1 MNQRRRHR
9 AVHPAR
15 QAQNHLIAAHLRAD
29 FRHRFVDVIGH
40 RPAWVGAANV
50 QHKAVKQRAAL
61 LGVGNFGVELNA
73 VKVFRTVFHNG
84 NGARRRMPRDAK
96 ALRQPENLIA
106 VAHPHIQR
114 MRRIFNATRQIALFR
129 AHLSIAEFA
138 LIARLHLAA
147 QMMRHKLHAIA
158 NPQHRHAQIK
168 QPRVRL
174 IIRVVHRIGPAR

>member
-1 MNQRRRHR
+1 MNQRRRYR

-15 QAQNHLIAAHLRAD
+15 QTQNHFIIAHLLAN
-29 FRHRFVDVIGH
+29 FYHRLVNIIRH
-40 RPAWVGAANV
+40 RPAWVCRTNI
-50 QHKAVKQRAAL
+50 QHKAVNQRAPL
-61 LGVGNFGVELNA
+61 LGVGNFGVELDA
-73 VKVFRTVFHNG
+73 VKAFRAVFHNG
-84 NGARRRMPRDAK
+84 NRARRRVPRDAET
-96 ALRQPENLIA
+96 LRQPENLIA

-114 MRRIFNATRQIALFR
+114 MRRIFNAARQIALFR

-168 QPRVRL
+168 QPRIRL
-174 IIRVVHRIGPAR
+174 VIRVVHRIRPAR